1 MGRLNDQ
8 RISPSILTITQ
19 TALIMS
25 NQTPAQ
31 HGDSTGH
38 LIDTHCHLDAEAFHQ
53 DIDAVIQRALDGGVE
68 RMLTIGVT
76 LATSQ
81 AAVILS
87 NRNPCVSAVVGIQPN
102 YAHEA
107 KPGDF
112 ERIADLATHPR
123 IVGIG
128 ETGLDKYWD
137 FAPLDIQREYFVR
150 HIQLSRALKKPFVVH
165 CREAEAEVVEVLQSE
180 AGDGHLSGVMHSF
193 CGDATTA
200 EICVRLGLHISFAG
214 MLTYR
219 KNEELRAV
227 AATIP
232 IDRLLVETDAPYL
245 APHPNR
251 GKRNEPAW
259 VRLTNNVLAGV
270 HGVTPQEMAARTT
283 ANARLLFRPPFP

>member
-1 MGRLNDQ
+1 
-8 RISPSILTITQ
+8 
-19 TALIMS
+19 MS

-31 HGDSTGH
+31 HADSSGR
-38 LIDTHCHLDAEAFHQ
+38 LVDTHCHLDAEAFHQ
-53 DIDAVIQRALDGGVE
+53 DIDAAIQRALDSGVE

-76 LATSQ
+76 LQTSQ
-81 AAVILS
+81 AAVMLS
-87 NRNPCVSAVVGIQPN
+87 NRYPCVSAVVGIQPN

-112 ERIADLATHPR
+112 ERIADLATHPHV
-123 IVGIG
+123 VGVG

-150 HIQLSRALKKPFVVH
+150 HIQLSRELKKPFVVH

-180 AGDGHLSGVMHSF
+180 AGDGQLSGVMHSF

-219 KNEELRAV
+219 KNDELRAV

-232 IDRLLVETDAPYL
+232 VDRLLVETDAPYL

-251 GKRNEPAW
+251 GKRNEPSW
-259 VRLTNNVLAGV
+259 VRLTNDCLAGI
-270 HGVTPQEMAARTT
+270 HGMTPQEMAARTT
-283 ANARLLFRPPFP
+283 ANARLLFRLPVP